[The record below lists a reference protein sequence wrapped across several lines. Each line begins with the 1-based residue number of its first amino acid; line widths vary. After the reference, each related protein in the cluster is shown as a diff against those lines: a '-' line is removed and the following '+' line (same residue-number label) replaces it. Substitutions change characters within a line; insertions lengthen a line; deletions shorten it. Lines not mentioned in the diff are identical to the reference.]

1 MFQREIPR
9 PAIPRNLGPGWE
21 TQSFLTKNQLPI
33 GEATKLCQ
41 KITHDT
47 NPKRHKYTTCR
58 TDFIPRIM
66 IDPSGYD
73 NETLSCVIF
82 TQPRDIFP

>member
-1 MFQREIPR
+1 MNMFQREIPR

-47 NPKRHKYTTCR
+47 NPKRHDVHHVSRREKLIHPPDHDR
-58 TDFIPRIM
+58 SFWIWIM
-66 IDPSGYD
+66 KDYPA
-73 NETLSCVIF
+73 
-82 TQPRDIFP
+82 